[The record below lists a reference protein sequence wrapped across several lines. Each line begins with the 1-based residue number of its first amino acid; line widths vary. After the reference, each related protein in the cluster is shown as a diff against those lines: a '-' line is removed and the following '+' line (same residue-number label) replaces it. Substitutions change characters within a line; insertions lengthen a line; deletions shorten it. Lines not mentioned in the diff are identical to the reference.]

1 MTAGAGAPEPL
12 PAPEVTE
19 PSRAVPVIGEYDV
32 VVVGG
37 GPAGL
42 MAAASAARAGRSVIL
57 VERYG
62 YLGGAGTAGGLSTF
76 CGLHANVHGDH
87 RQVIHGLTDDLLGRI
102 AALDGLSEPH
112 LSLGNRVMAQAFDI
126 SAYKLAA
133 DELLASA
140 GVRLLY
146 HALAVGVVMN
156 GAHAIDAVVIESKSG
171 RQAIRGRLFI
181 DGSGDAD
188 VAAWSGVP
196 FEKGDPASDMLY
208 PSLMFRINGVDPVR
222 AGRAWEV
229 VAKAMEDAERAG
241 THKFP
246 RKRPI
251 VRPQR
256 HPIEWRSNVTQLSVP
271 SGAAID
277 GTNVEELSYGEVT
290 GRRQSWD
297 AFEFIKASTP
307 GFEHS
312 YIVDIA
318 PQIGIRE
325 TRRIVADYQLT
336 EEDILSCADF
346 ADTIGV
352 NGWPVEAHVP
362 GDVVIKFPA
371 EGSRG
376 FNQLPFRI
384 IVPRVVDNLYV
395 VGRCAS
401 MTHGGQS
408 AARVSGPCFA
418 MGEAAGIA
426 ADLALKHGA
435 LKDGLRC
442 GDIDVTE
449 LQARL
454 EAGGA
459 YLGKQW

>member
-1 MTAGAGAPEPL
+1 
-12 PAPEVTE
+12 
-19 PSRAVPVIGEYDV
+19 
-32 VVVGG
+32 
-37 GPAGL
+37 
-42 MAAASAARAGRSVIL
+42 
-57 VERYG
+57 
-62 YLGGAGTAGGLSTF
+62 
-76 CGLHANVHGDH
+76 
-87 RQVIHGLTDDLLGRI
+87 
-102 AALDGLSEPH
+102 
-112 LSLGNRVMAQAFDI
+112 
-126 SAYKLAA
+126 
-133 DELLASA
+133 
-140 GVRLLY
+140 
-146 HALAVGVVMN
+146 VVMSAP
-156 GAHAIDAVVIESKSG
+156 GVIDAVVIESKSG
-171 RQAIRGRLFI
+171 RQAIRGKVFI

-196 FEKGDPASDMLY
+196 FEKSDPAGEMLY
-208 PSLMFRINGVDPVR
+208 PSLMFRINGVDPAR

-229 VAKAMEDAERAG
+229 VAAKMDEAEAAG
-241 THKFP
+241 THTFP

-256 HPIEWRSNVTQLSVP
+256 HPLEWRSNMTQLATP
-271 SGAAID
+271 SGAAVD
-277 GTNVEELSYGEVT
+277 GTSVEELSYGEIV

-297 AFEFIKASTP
+297 AFEFIKSVTP
-307 GFEHS
+307 GFEDS

-325 TRRIVADYQLT
+325 TRRITGDYQLS
-336 EEDILSCADF
+336 EDDILDCADF
-346 ADTIGV
+346 TDTIGV

-362 GDVVIKFPA
+362 GDVLIKFPA

-376 FNQLPFRI
+376 FNQIPFRI

-426 ADLALKHGA
+426 ADLALKGGVA
-435 LKDGLRC
+435 CAG
-442 GDIDVTE
+442 IDVTE
-449 LQARL
+449 LQGRL

-459 YLGKQW
+459 YLGRQW

>member
-1 MTAGAGAPEPL
+1 MTEAAAG
-12 PAPEVTE
+12 EVIE
-19 PSRAVPVIGEYDV
+19 ERRAVPVAGEYEV

-42 MAAASAARAGRSVIL
+42 MAAAAAARAGRATIL
-57 VERYG
+57 LERYG
-62 YLGGAGTAGGLSTF
+62 YLGGAGTGGGLSTF
-76 CGLHANVHGDH
+76 CGLHANVHGEH
-87 RQVIHGLTDDLLGRI
+87 RQVIHGLADDLLNRI
-102 AALDGLSEPH
+102 AAMDGLSEPH
-112 LSLGNRVMAQAFDI
+112 LSLGNRIMAQAYDI

-133 DELLASA
+133 DELVADA
-140 GVRLLY
+140 GARLLY
-146 HALAVGVVMN
+146 HALAAGVVMSAP
-156 GAHAIDAVVIESKSG
+156 GVIDAVVIESKSG
-171 RQAIRGRLFI
+171 RQAIRGKVFI

-188 VAAWSGVP
+188 VAAWSGAP
-196 FEKGDPASDMLY
+196 FEKSDPAGEMLY
-208 PSLMFRINGVDPVR
+208 PSLMFRINGVDPAR

-229 VAKAMEDAERAG
+229 VAAKMDEAEAAG
-241 THKFP
+241 THTFP

-256 HPIEWRSNVTQLSVP
+256 HPLEWRSNMTQLATP
-271 SGAAID
+271 SGAAVD
-277 GTNVEELSYGEVT
+277 GTSVEELSYGEIV

-297 AFEFIKASTP
+297 AFEFIKSVTP
-307 GFEHS
+307 GFEDS

-325 TRRIVADYQLT
+325 TRRITGDYQLS
-336 EEDILSCADF
+336 EDDILDCADF
-346 ADTIGV
+346 TDTIGV

-362 GDVVIKFPA
+362 GDVLIKFPA

-376 FNQLPFRI
+376 FNQIPFRI

-426 ADLALKHGA
+426 ADLALKGGVA
-435 LKDGLRC
+435 CAG
-442 GDIDVTE
+442 IDVTE
-449 LQARL
+449 LQGRL

-459 YLGKQW
+459 YLGRQW